1 MASTVQLLSR
11 LWQAKLVDL
20 LASSEE
26 SLLIA
31 APYIKRGAA
40 EWLLDELS
48 SRRRGQAIE
57 TTIMTDISPA
67 SVLDAGL
74 DIHALVLF
82 ADRMQPVTIFDV
94 HRLHAKVYVADE
106 KQAIITSG
114 NLTSS
119 AFTAN
124 YEYGVIV
131 TEHKVVKKV
140 RSDMDDYARAGRQV
154 SQAELARL
162 EEVSRDFVGQYQR
175 SAGRLGTGARR
186 ELTREWNKIA
196 VTFEARPG
204 LREAGSTRFKGPIIE
219 VLTSRGPLITEE
231 LCEVIQS
238 SWPSL
243 CDDSLM
249 RVAKDG
255 TRKRRWRHDIHVA
268 QETLQRSGLLRRDA
282 EGLWHIG
289 E

>member
-11 LWQAKLVDL
+11 PWQAKLVDL
-20 LASSEE
+20 LASSKE

-31 APYIKRGAA
+31 TPYIKHGAA

-48 SRRRGQAIE
+48 GRRRGQSIE

-82 ADRMQPVTIFDV
+82 ADRVQPVTIFDV

-106 KQAIITSG
+106 RQAIITSG

-124 YEYGVIV
+124 CEYGVLV
-131 TEHKVVKKV
+131 TEPKVVKKV
-140 RSDMDDYARAGRQV
+140 RRDMDDYASAGRQV
-154 SQAELARL
+154 SRAELARL
-162 EEVSRDFVGQYQR
+162 DEVSRDFVGQYQR
-175 SAGRLGTGARR
+175 SAGRLDTGARR
-186 ELTREWNKIA
+186 ELTREWKKIA
-196 VTFEARPG
+196 ATFGAGPRPH
-204 LREAGSTRFKGPIIE
+204 EAGSARFKGPIIE
-219 VLTSRGPLITEE
+219 VLTSRGPLTTKR

-238 SWPSL
+238 SWPNL
-243 CDDSLM
+243 CDDSLI

-255 TRKRRWRHDIHVA
+255 TRKRRWRHDIHTA

-289 E
+289 R